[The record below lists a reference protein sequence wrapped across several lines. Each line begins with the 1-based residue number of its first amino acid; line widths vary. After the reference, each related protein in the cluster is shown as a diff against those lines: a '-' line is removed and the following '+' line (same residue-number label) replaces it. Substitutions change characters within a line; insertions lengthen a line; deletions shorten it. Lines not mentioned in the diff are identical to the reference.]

1 MINFFT
7 KIFKSSPFSPP
18 DEIINALKNNF
29 PDVINIEWNKSGDS
43 YEAIFYKDSIEYIA
57 NFDKDGEL
65 KVYKMFLPEGFLPG
79 NIIDIVRKKGE
90 LMNAVMINKGN
101 SITYEIIFRDTDL
114 VRSVMLLNEK
124 GVIQEERLL

>member
-18 DEIINALKNNF
+18 EEIINALKEKF

-79 NIIDIVRKKGE
+79 NILDTVRKKGE

-101 SITYEIIFRDTDL
+101 SITYEIIYRDTDL
-114 VRSVMLLNEK
+114 VRSVMMLNEK
-124 GVIQEERLL
+124 GTILEERLL

>member
-1 MINFFT
+1 MINFFA

-18 DEIINALKNNF
+18 EEIINALKDKF

-43 YEAIFYKDSIEYIA
+43 YEAIFYKDNIEYIA

-79 NIIDIVRKKGE
+79 NILDIVRKKGE

-101 SITYEIIFRDTDL
+101 SITYEIIFRDTNL

-124 GVIQEERLL
+124 GAVLEERLL